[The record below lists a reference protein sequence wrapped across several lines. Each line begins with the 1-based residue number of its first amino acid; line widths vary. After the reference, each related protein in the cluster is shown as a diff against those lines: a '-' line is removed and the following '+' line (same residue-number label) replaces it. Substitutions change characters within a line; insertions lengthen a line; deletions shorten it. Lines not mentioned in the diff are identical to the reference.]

1 MLARNGFWFYWT
13 QWRNDDV
20 TQLAMILWRAWSVRN
35 KVTRA
40 GEVLSIEDS
49 VQFLQLFMAQY
60 QEAHDPK
67 TSERAVHSGGSCI
80 AMPTL
85 WNTPAKDAIKIN
97 VYGAYN
103 TRNGRAA
110 VGVIARDH
118 EGHPHIMAWRML
130 FHFRDAEEAETL
142 AMLEGL
148 KFAGRWP

>member
-60 QEAHDPK
+60 QEVHDPK

-85 WNTPAKDAIKIN
+85 
-97 VYGAYN
+97 
-103 TRNGRAA
+103 
-110 VGVIARDH
+110 
-118 EGHPHIMAWRML
+118 
-130 FHFRDAEEAETL
+130 
-142 AMLEGL
+142 
-148 KFAGRWP
+148 